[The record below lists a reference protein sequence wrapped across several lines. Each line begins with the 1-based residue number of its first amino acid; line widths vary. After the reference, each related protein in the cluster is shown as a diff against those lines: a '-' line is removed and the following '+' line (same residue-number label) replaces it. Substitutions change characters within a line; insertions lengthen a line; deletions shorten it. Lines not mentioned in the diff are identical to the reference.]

1 MMTPQSTAM
10 PSLDPAFVPLL
21 VEGFNSQ
28 ERMPVARLFNEW
40 WRFAADEVIEKYVAD
55 FHTDPELKRAFSER
69 FMAEPVDF
77 DALGRLPVGTLGRTY
92 HHFVLDNNLTPNI
105 AFGYKERHDQ
115 LEASGMLARMPEE
128 LQYAVLRGFQVHDL
142 MHVVTGYP
150 PISTGEISVLAFCL
164 AQVRFPYFGMWM
176 AVVTTQMTFLD
187 PDMIRPMMGA
197 IAEGY
202 AAGRR
207 AKNVQWLRFEEM
219 MDRPVEEIRARY
231 DIRTDPSIA
240 LAA

>member
-1 MMTPQSTAM
+1 MMSSAPAATPAIDS
-10 PSLDPAFVPLL
+10 AFVPLL
-21 VEGFNSQ
+21 IESFSSQ

-40 WRFAADEVIEKYVAD
+40 WRFAPDEVIAKYVAD
-55 FHTDPELKRAFSER
+55 FHTDPELKRAFAER
-69 FMAEPVDF
+69 FMADPVDF
-77 DALGRLPVGTLGRTY
+77 DALGRLPRGTLGRTY
-92 HHFVLDNNLTPNI
+92 HHFVVDNDLTPNI

-128 LQYAVLRGFQVHDL
+128 LRYAVLRGFQVHDL

-176 AVVTTQMTFLD
+176 SVVTTQMTFQN

-197 IAEGY
+197 ISEGY
-202 AAGRR
+202 ASGRR
-207 AKNVQWLRFEEM
+207 AKNVQWIKFEQL
-219 MDRPVEEIRARY
+219 MDQPVDDIRRRY
-231 DIRTDPSIA
+231 DITTDPSIA